1 MLLRTANGRIQCW
14 TPTIYLYNRRTSSV
28 VSMLKLRLYYE
39 LLTLAR
45 YKDLGRISLALATM
59 IREE

>member
-1 MLLRTANGRIQCW
+1 
-14 TPTIYLYNRRTSSV
+14 
-28 VSMLKLRLYYE
+28 MLKLRLYYE